1 VEVSKVDPKKRRHE
15 FKDFKLTHPKEEM
28 QGKVWFIM
36 LVSERT
42 FAPGSP
48 EANAALTP
56 KQKPRKEANKK
67 DEKEKEKKEKKEE
80 KGTTRKKINSTEKR
94 TIETKAGIGTPSFSL
109 HPLSQHTTN
118 PLI

>member
-1 VEVSKVDPKKRRHE
+1 MEVSKVDPKKRRHE

-67 DEKEKEKKEKKEE
+67 EEKEKEKKEKKEG
-80 KGTTRKKINSTEKR
+80 KGTTRKKVKPTEKR
-94 TIETKAGIGTPSFSL
+94 TIETKAGIGTSTPTL
-109 HPLSQHTTN
+109 HNARNIN
-118 PLI
+118 PLVE